1 MVLVRGEK
9 KEEGTQYPLS
19 DSRDRVDAA
28 CTDRSRATW
37 VFFFFGREMMSDE

>member
-37 VFFFFGREMMSDE
+37 GFFFFFREKVDE